1 VRRLLVPAILALVS
15 VSSTLAGLRTGPPA
29 LAEGGGPPEPALA
42 PVAAPVLSP
51 RRAPTLL
58 VEPIGRARLV
68 QALQGVSAA
77 SPAAACL
84 LVAQEDEL
92 LYEHQADLPLAP
104 ASGLKLLTAAAV
116 LSHLDPGERL
126 STTVESATAP
136 SGGVIDG
143 DLWLVGGGDPV
154 LGTGPWAAHFTRQP
168 AIFTPLEALAD
179 RVAAAGVSELRGRV
193 VGDDSR
199 YDQVRSVPS
208 WPRRYLEANEIGPLS
223 ALSVND
229 GFAAWE
235 GRGQVF
241 ADPPAGAAGVLT
253 DLLRQRGV
261 TVGGEAASGRRPADA
276 TTIAAVESPTVA
288 ELVVQL
294 LRESDNGTA
303 ELLVKELGHRV
314 AGEGSTAAGTRVVAE
329 TLTSM
334 GFPTEGLVVV
344 DGSGLDPGNRVTCRL
359 LHAVL
364 RAGEEGGSLR
374 EGLPVAGTSG
384 TLTQRFLADGLS
396 GQLRAKTGS
405 IRGVASLSGLAVTQ
419 GGFDLTF
426 SFILNGI
433 DRFDDALPLQEELG
447 RALVRHPDLPGL
459 EEIGPAGHP
468 AAA

>member
-1 VRRLLVPAILALVS
+1 MPAILALVS
-15 VSSTLAGLRTGPPA
+15 LSSALAGLRAGPPA
-29 LAEGGGPPEPALA
+29 LADDGPEVQPAVASLEA
-42 PVAAPVLSP
+42 PILSP
-51 RRAPTLL
+51 RRLPALL

-68 QALQGVSAA
+68 QALHGISSSGPQ
-77 SPAAACL
+77 AACL
-84 LVAQEDEL
+84 LVTQADQL

-104 ASGLKLLTAAAV
+104 ASGLKLLTATAV
-116 LSHLDPGERL
+116 LAHLDPGERL
-126 STTVESATAP
+126 RTTVQAAAAP
-136 SGGVIDG
+136 AGGVVDG

-154 LGTGPWAAHFTRQP
+154 LGTQPWAAHFTRQP
-168 AIFTPLEALAD
+168 ALFTPLEALAD
-179 RVAAAGVSELRGRV
+179 RVVEAGVSEVRGRV
-193 VGDDSR
+193 VGDEGR
-199 YDQVRSVPS
+199 YDSVRAVPS
-208 WPRRYLEANEIGPLS
+208 WPARYLRANEVGPLS

-229 GFAAWE
+229 GFASWE
-235 GRGQVF
+235 GTGEVF

-261 TVGGEAASGRRPADA
+261 IVGGEAASGNAPGDA
-276 TTIAAVESPTVA
+276 ATVAGVDSPTVA
-288 ELVVQL
+288 ELVRQL

-303 ELLVKELGHRV
+303 ELLIKELGRRV
-314 AGEGSTAAGTRVVAE
+314 AGEGSTAAGARVVSD

-334 GFPTEGLVVV
+334 GMPTQGLVVV

-364 RAGEEGGSLR
+364 EAGEAGGPLP

-384 TLTQRFLADGLS
+384 TLTQRFLVEGLS

-405 IRGVASLSGLAVTQ
+405 IRGVASLSGFAVSR

-447 RALVRHPDLPGL
+447 QAMVRHPDLPEL
-459 EEIGPAGHP
+459 EEIGPGGHP
-468 AAA
+468 GAA